1 MTMTHTRPELRLQ
14 TPRLVLRPLEPDDA
28 APMTPLADDPG
39 VSRMTTSIPHPF
51 SRDMA
56 EGFVARMRQAD
67 PAREIALA
75 VERVDGAFMGVLGI
89 HPKDGLAAELG
100 YWLGRPF
107 WGAGYMT
114 EAVTAALDWA
124 REGWGRRV
132 LTSGHFADNAASG
145 RVLTKAG
152 FLYTGEVEP
161 RFSIA
166 RGEDAATRMMVW
178 LA

>member
-1 MTMTHTRPELRLQ
+1 MTQPTLTTDRLI
-14 TPRLVLRPLEPDDA
+14 LRPLAMEDA

-39 VSRMTTSIPHPF
+39 VARMTTAIPHPF
-51 SRDMA
+51 TQDVA
-56 EGFVARMRQAD
+56 EGFIGRMQAAD
-67 PAREIALA
+67 SAHEVVFAL
-75 VERVDGAFMGVLGI
+75 ERRDGAFMGVLGI
-89 HPKDGLAAELG
+89 HPKDGLAPELG

-114 EAVTAALDWA
+114 EAATAVLDWA

-132 LTSGHFADNAASG
+132 LTSGHFADNEASG
-145 RVLTKAG
+145 RVLIKAD

-166 RGEDAATRMMVW
+166 RGEEARTRMMVW